1 MKFESFEQKLCLE
14 EVLNALD
21 SSNASNKSNYW
32 FSFVPDEEDNR
43 GPAYNFCSPR
53 DAYQGSA
60 VTGSECQTNLAKTL
74 VDTVA
79 AKHRP
84 DLIYLGSQLTPQS
97 SPDAII
103 FAATDRSKIGHK
115 SSCGDLHVIEAGTP
129 ILEMKGK
136 SSTVLEQ
143 LHDKTGKTIGLTVV
157 GLRFGDGEEA
167 AAAKLAKQIG
177 DELDQQI
184 SSKEELFEP
193 GR

>member
-1 MKFESFEQKLCLE
+1 MSLTRATQATRQTTSSPSCL
-14 EVLNALD
+14 AM
-21 SSNASNKSNYW
+21 
-32 FSFVPDEEDNR
+32 R
-43 GPAYNFCSPR
+43 
-53 DAYQGSA
+53 
-60 VTGSECQTNLAKTL
+60 VTGGVLITFVLLTAHIKGARSQDQNAKPTFAQTL

-84 DLIYLGSQLTPQS
+84 DLIYLGLHLAPPS

-103 FAATDRSKIGHK
+103 FAATDRSKIGKK
-115 SSCGDLHVIEAGTP
+115 SSCGDLHVIDDGTP

-136 SSTVLEQ
+136 SSTVLER

-167 AAAKLAKQIG
+167 AAAKLAKQIS

-184 SSKEELFEP
+184 SSKEELFGP

>member
-1 MKFESFEQKLCLE
+1 MLLTRSTQATRQTTSSPWCQARRITGGLLIIFLLLATHIKGALSQDQ
-14 EVLNALD
+14 NAKPPFAQ
-21 SSNASNKSNYW
+21 S
-32 FSFVPDEEDNR
+32 
-43 GPAYNFCSPR
+43 
-53 DAYQGSA
+53 
-60 VTGSECQTNLAKTL
+60 L

-84 DLIYLGSQLTPQS
+84 DLIYLGLHLTPQS

-103 FAATDRSKIGHK
+103 FAATDRSKIGKK
-115 SSCGDLHVIEAGTP
+115 SSCGDLHVIDEGTP

-136 SSTVLEQ
+136 SSTVLER

-157 GLRFGDGEEA
+157 GIRVGDGEEA
-167 AAAKLAKQIG
+167 AAAKLARQICN
-177 DELDQQI
+177 ELDQQI

>member
-1 MKFESFEQKLCLE
+1 MFLTRSTQATGQTTSSAWCLTRRITGGLLITF
-14 EVLNALD
+14 VLLATHSKGAQSPDQNAKPTF
-21 SSNASNKSNYW
+21 A
-32 FSFVPDEEDNR
+32 
-43 GPAYNFCSPR
+43 
-53 DAYQGSA
+53 Q
-60 VTGSECQTNLAKTL
+60 TL
-74 VDTVA
+74 VDNVA

-84 DLIYLGSQLTPQS
+84 DLIYLGLHLIPQS

-103 FAATDRSKIGHK
+103 FAATDRSKIGKK
-115 SSCGDLHVIEAGTP
+115 SSCGDLHVIEEGIP

-136 SSTVLEQ
+136 SSTVLER

-184 SSKEELFEP
+184 SSKEELIK
-193 GR
+193 

>member
-1 MKFESFEQKLCLE
+1 MLLTRATQ
-14 EVLNALD
+14 AT
-21 SSNASNKSNYW
+21 
-32 FSFVPDEEDNR
+32 R
-43 GPAYNFCSPR
+43 
-53 DAYQGSA
+53 QT
-60 VTGSECQTNLAKTL
+60 TGSPSCLARRITGGLLITFVFLAAHIKGALSQDQNAKPTFAQTL

-84 DLIYLGSQLTPQS
+84 DLIYLGLHLTPQS

-103 FAATDRSKIGHK
+103 FAATDRSKIGRK

-136 SSTVLEQ
+136 SSTVLER

-167 AAAKLAKQIG
+167 ATAKLAKQIG

>member
-1 MKFESFEQKLCLE
+1 MLLTRATQ
-14 EVLNALD
+14 AT
-21 SSNASNKSNYW
+21 
-32 FSFVPDEEDNR
+32 R
-43 GPAYNFCSPR
+43 
-53 DAYQGSA
+53 QT
-60 VTGSECQTNLAKTL
+60 TGSPSCLAWRITGGLLITFVLLATHIKGAPSQDQNAQPTFAQTL

-84 DLIYLGSQLTPQS
+84 DLIYLGLHLIPQS
-97 SPDAII
+97 STDTII

-115 SSCGDLHVIEAGTP
+115 SSCGDLHVIEEGIP

-136 SSTVLEQ
+136 SSTVLQ
-143 LHDKTGKTIGLTVV
+143 RLHDKTGKTIGLTVV

>member
-1 MKFESFEQKLCLE
+1 MFLT
-14 EVLNALD
+14 
-21 SSNASNKSNYW
+21 
-32 FSFVPDEEDNR
+32 R
-43 GPAYNFCSPR
+43 
-53 DAYQGSA
+53 SA
-60 VTGSECQTNLAKTL
+60 QATCQTTTSSPSCLARTITAGLLITFVLLAMHIKAARSQDQNAKPAFAQTL

-79 AKHRP
+79 VKHRP
-84 DLIYLGSQLTPQS
+84 DLIYLGLHLVPQS

-115 SSCGDLHVIEAGTP
+115 SSCADLHVIEEGTP

-136 SSTVLEQ
+136 SSTVLQ
-143 LHDKTGKTIGLTVV
+143 RLHDKTGKTIGLTVV

-177 DELDQQI
+177 DELDLQI

>member
-1 MKFESFEQKLCLE
+1 MFLTRATQATRQTTSSPSCLAMR
-14 EVLNALD
+14 VTGGLLI
-21 SSNASNKSNYW
+21 
-32 FSFVPDEEDNR
+32 SFVL
-43 GPAYNFCSPR
+43 
-53 DAYQGSA
+53 
-60 VTGSECQTNLAKTL
+60 LAASIKGARSQDQNAKPSFAQTL

-79 AKHRP
+79 ARHRP
-84 DLIYLGSQLTPQS
+84 DLIYLGLHLAPPS

-103 FAATDRSKIGHK
+103 FAATDRSKIGKK
-115 SSCGDLHVIEAGTP
+115 SSCGDLHVIDDGTP

-136 SSTVLEQ
+136 SSTVLER

-167 AAAKLAKQIG
+167 ATAKLAKQIG

>member
-1 MKFESFEQKLCLE
+1 MFLTRSTQ
-14 EVLNALD
+14 A
-21 SSNASNKSNYW
+21 
-32 FSFVPDEEDNR
+32 
-43 GPAYNFCSPR
+43 
-53 DAYQGSA
+53 
-60 VTGSECQTNLAKTL
+60 THQTNCRPSCLATRIAAGLLVTFVLLATHISGARSQDQNAKPTFAQTL

-84 DLIYLGSQLTPQS
+84 DLIYLGLHLVPQS

-103 FAATDRSKIGHK
+103 FAATDRSKIGKK
-115 SSCGDLHVIEAGTP
+115 SSCGDLHVIEEGIP
-129 ILEMKGK
+129 LLEMKGK
-136 SSTVLEQ
+136 SSTVLER

>member
-1 MKFESFEQKLCLE
+1 MLFTRTTQSTGQTKGSSSCLRRITGG
-14 EVLNALD
+14 VLITFVLLTTHIKGALSQDQNARPTF
-21 SSNASNKSNYW
+21 A
-32 FSFVPDEEDNR
+32 
-43 GPAYNFCSPR
+43 
-53 DAYQGSA
+53 Q
-60 VTGSECQTNLAKTL
+60 TL

-84 DLIYLGSQLTPQS
+84 DLIYLGLHLTPQS

-136 SSTVLEQ
+136 SSTVLER

-157 GLRFGDGEEA
+157 GLRFGDGEET

>member
-1 MKFESFEQKLCLE
+1 MFLTRATQATRQTTSSPSCLARTTTAGLLITL
-14 EVLNALD
+14 VLLATHITDARSQDQNA
-21 SSNASNKSNYW
+21 K
-32 FSFVPDEEDNR
+32 
-43 GPAYNFCSPR
+43 PAF
-53 DAYQGSA
+53 AQ
-60 VTGSECQTNLAKTL
+60 TL

-84 DLIYLGSQLTPQS
+84 DLIYLGLHLIPPS

-103 FAATDRSKIGHK
+103 FAATDHSKIGHK
-115 SSCGDLHVIEAGTP
+115 SSCGDLHVIEDGTP

-136 SSTVLEQ
+136 SSTVLER
-143 LHDKTGKTIGLTVV
+143 LHDKSGKTIGLTVV

>member
-1 MKFESFEQKLCLE
+1 MFLTRSTQ
-14 EVLNALD
+14 AT
-21 SSNASNKSNYW
+21 SQS
-32 FSFVPDEEDNR
+32 
-43 GPAYNFCSPR
+43 
-53 DAYQGSA
+53 
-60 VTGSECQTNLAKTL
+60 TGSPSCRARRISGGLLVTFVLLGAHIKEALSQDQNARPTFAQTL

-84 DLIYLGSQLTPQS
+84 DLIYLGLHLTLQS
-97 SPDAII
+97 APDTII

-115 SSCGDLHVIEAGTP
+115 SSCGDLHVIETGTP

-136 SSTVLEQ
+136 SSTVLER
-143 LHDKTGKTIGLTVV
+143 LHDKAGKTIGLTVV
-157 GLRFGDGEEA
+157 GFRFGDGEEA

>member
-1 MKFESFEQKLCLE
+1 MLLTRATQATRQTTNSPWSVTRRITGGLFIIF
-14 EVLNALD
+14 VLLATHSKGALSQDQNAKPTF
-21 SSNASNKSNYW
+21 A
-32 FSFVPDEEDNR
+32 
-43 GPAYNFCSPR
+43 
-53 DAYQGSA
+53 Q
-60 VTGSECQTNLAKTL
+60 TL
-74 VDTVA
+74 VDAVA

-84 DLIYLGSQLTPQS
+84 DLIYLGLHLVPQS

-103 FAATDRSKIGHK
+103 FAATDLSKIGKK
-115 SSCGDLHVIEAGTP
+115 SSCGDLHVIEEGIP

-136 SSTVLEQ
+136 SSTVLER

-167 AAAKLAKQIG
+167 AAAKLARQIG

-184 SSKEELFEP
+184 SSKEALFEP

>member
-1 MKFESFEQKLCLE
+1 M
-14 EVLNALD
+14 
-21 SSNASNKSNYW
+21 
-32 FSFVPDEEDNR
+32 PDEEDNR
-43 GPAYNFCSPR
+43 GLLMTFVLLTTHIKGALSQDQNARPTFA
-53 DAYQGSA
+53 Q
-60 VTGSECQTNLAKTL
+60 TL

-79 AKHRP
+79 AKHHP
-84 DLIYLGSQLTPQS
+84 DLIYLGLRLTPQS

-115 SSCGDLHVIEAGTP
+115 SSCGDLHVIETGTP

-136 SSTVLEQ
+136 SSTVLER